1 MIFLFGCPVAGQA
14 NRKTCPV
21 SGQANCIFDIHMSCS
36 RTTVSQTKVFHLSCS
51 RTHILYIA
59 IYPGIKA
66 DMYKRVSVQ
75 WIPVIPLPQGAWK
88 GGRYY
93 RYPYRWRYAGK
104 TFINEPNFRRVI
116 TYGFLSID
124 PIIADNYRRMH
135 LAESCCQICED
146 MQKNSPNSKLKRL
159 ISLRNPHIR
168 LKEEMKRTQIVY
180 S

>member
-66 DMYKRVSVQ
+66 DMYKRVSVH
-75 WIPVIPLPQGAWK
+75 WIPLPQGALK
-88 GGRYY
+88 GV
-93 RYPYRWRYAGK
+93 
-104 TFINEPNFRRVI
+104 VI
-116 TYGFLSID
+116 TDTLTDG
-124 PIIADNYRRMH
+124 
-135 LAESCCQICED
+135 D
-146 MQKNSPNSKLKRL
+146 MQERRL
-159 ISLRNPHIR
+159 SASRIFGALSL
-168 LKEEMKRTQIVY
+168 MAF
-180 S
+180 